1 MEVKFEEQFKH
12 RDESNVNAPCAA
24 HRKDSKKPYSTEAF
38 VVSRNSIYR
47 RTWQSG
53 NHRHSQH
60 RTARG
65 ETRSGRRREKQRSR
79 QRASDDSNAMMGE
92 WQHRG

>member
-38 VVSRNSIYR
+38 VVSHNSIYR

-60 RTARG
+60 RTARAV
-65 ETRSGRRREKQRSR
+65 K
-79 QRASDDSNAMMGE
+79 
-92 WQHRG
+92 RGAGDVVKNHDPGSALATTQMQ